1 MPADSPQLHAA
12 RYVGLQI
19 EHSLLERT
27 VERELIPVSKD
38 QQMTVL
44 AWSPLRNG
52 QLTGKYL
59 PENSSSAESK
69 EGGWISEMMK
79 GFGALDESTHA
90 VIREA
95 VAIGKELGVS
105 AAQVALA
112 WLRHRAVPVIPI
124 VGARKL
130 AQWEDNLASLRT
142 TLHGRATPA
151 LGQSERGAAWFPSL
165 GVGPRDHHRRHELA
179 YQGVTEPEKSFA
191 QLNAVVAQRG
201 PFSLR
206 TNRRLGSEV
215 PNFNVWPK

>member
-1 MPADSPQLHAA
+1 
-12 RYVGLQI
+12 
-19 EHSLLERT
+19 
-27 VERELIPVSKD
+27 
-38 QQMTVL
+38 
-44 AWSPLRNG
+44 
-52 QLTGKYL
+52 
-59 PENSSSAESK
+59 
-69 EGGWISEMMK
+69 MMK

-165 GVGPRDHHRRHELA
+165 GVGRAITTGGMSWRIKA
-179 YQGVTEPEKSFA
+179 
-191 QLNAVVAQRG
+191 
-201 PFSLR
+201 
-206 TNRRLGSEV
+206 
-215 PNFNVWPK
+215 